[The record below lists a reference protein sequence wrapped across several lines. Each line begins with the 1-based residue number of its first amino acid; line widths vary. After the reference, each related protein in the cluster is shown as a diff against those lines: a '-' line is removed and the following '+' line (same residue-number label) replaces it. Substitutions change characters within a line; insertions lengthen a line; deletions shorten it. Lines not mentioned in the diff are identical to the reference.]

1 MITPKLT
8 SRRVLAAS
16 GVLTLSLLTAC
27 GGDGGRELGSN
38 SVDVTGRDLPPVE
51 AGAFSKAA
59 IPGVDC
65 NTQDC
70 ETLGAFTAPFE
81 EPVVYDRGED
91 NRLDNN
97 LPINNPLR
105 PIVRSD
111 NCEFGEDGRPVNCK
125 PGAGT
130 INLLPNGEFLFF
142 SALEGTESAEFSI
155 VSEGGQVLNN
165 DQVRVMGMTDTEATW
180 TLPSP
185 IDGGADDEDP
195 FCLLPGCLL
204 NTDAADPRRNSG
216 SLFCADVNA
225 LPDGSILAVGGSNYY
240 SEPGIDTPFNI
251 GVVEL
256 EGLNSARV
264 FNPSEN
270 AWVQLADMNYGR
282 WYPTL
287 VSMADGNQFV
297 ASGVTKLLKPV
308 YLTPNPTRLDEPY
321 LSTVLGS
328 GANVRQTETFDLGCM
343 EWTDNG
349 GAAQRSLP
357 LFPRLHLLPNGHVY
371 YNGGG
376 QAFNPF
382 GQAVDQAL
390 WNIVGAYNPDTQSW
404 TDLGYAGLPLE
415 LNELGLSRLTQVI
428 NPQNDQ
434 IGEALQGLVGDLA
447 GGLTNLQGAVFDPL
461 VEGLSGAPLETV
473 INAVFGG
480 FRGSATSLM
489 MPLKPNADGEYD
501 KAEFLTAG
509 GVLGGV
515 TATSPGLFV
524 GVPASRIDTVSLDGD
539 AMEYRSRLTGFL
551 GRGRWYGQAVLMPTG
566 EVMMFSGA
574 THDEVVLPGT
584 AFPIT
589 QTEMFDPETETW
601 SDMAEANNP
610 RTYHN
615 SALLME
621 DGRILVGGHAPI
633 NTGYAFSL
641 NLEGL
646 GISPNFGRDP
656 SFEIYNPP
664 YVFRDRPRLTGAPVM
679 ASAGQTFT
687 VNTPDASTIDS
698 VVLVRRTTL
707 THLVDGDQR
716 NVELAIVGRSGGS
729 LQVRMPAEQA
739 VVPPGQYMLFIV
751 RSDDEGKTPST
762 SLPVRVTGENT
773 TCEV

>member
-1 MITPKLT
+1 MNTPRFTLT
-8 SRRVLAAS
+8 RALAIS
-16 GVLTLSLLTAC
+16 GALTLSLLTAC
-27 GGDGGRELGSN
+27 GGDGGRDLSSN
-38 SVDVTGRDLPPVE
+38 SVDVTGRDLPAAE
-51 AGAFSKAA
+51 AGAFSKAS

-65 NTQDC
+65 STQDC
-70 ETLGAFTAPFE
+70 ETVGAFSNPFA
-81 EPVVYDRGED
+81 EPVVYARDD
-91 NRLDNN
+91 DSVLDNE

-105 PIVRSD
+105 QTVRSD
-111 NCEFGEDGRPVNCK
+111 NCEFSEDGRPVNCK

-130 INLLPNGEFLFF
+130 INMLPNGDFLFF

-165 DQVRVMGMTDTEATW
+165 DQVRVLSMNSDEATW

-204 NTDAADPRRNSG
+204 NTDADERRRNSG

-225 LPDGSILAVGGSNYY
+225 LPDGSIMAVGGTNYY
-240 SEPGIDTPFNI
+240 SEPGINTPFNI

-256 EGLNSARV
+256 EGLNSTRV
-264 FNPSEN
+264 FNPTTNE
-270 AWVQLADMNYGR
+270 WVQLADMNFGR

-287 VSMADGNQFV
+287 VSLATGDQFV
-297 ASGVTKLLKPV
+297 ASGVSKLLKPV
-308 YLTPNPTRLDEPY
+308 YIFPDPNQPSLDPA
-321 LSTVLGS
+321 TIMRS
-328 GANVRQTETFDLGCM
+328 GVNVRQTETFDLGCM
-343 EWTDNG
+343 NWADNG

-357 LFPRLHLLPNGHVY
+357 LYPRLHLLPNGQVY
-371 YNGGG
+371 YNGAG
-376 QAFNPF
+376 QSFNPF
-382 GQAVDQAL
+382 GQAYDQAL
-390 WNIVGAYNPDTQSW
+390 WNIVGAYNPETRSW
-404 TDLGYAGLPLE
+404 TDLGYAGLPLQ
-415 LNELGLSRLTQVI
+415 LNELGLARLTQVI
-428 NPQNDQ
+428 NPENDQ
-434 IGEALQGLVGDLA
+434 IGQSLQGLLGDLT

-480 FRGSATSLM
+480 FRGSTTSLM

-509 GVLGGV
+509 GILGAV
-515 TATSPGLFV
+515 TASSPGTFV
-524 GVPASRIDTVSLDGD
+524 AVPASRIDTVSLDGE
-539 AMEYRSRLTGFL
+539 AMEYSSRLTGFL
-551 GRGRWYGQAVLMPTG
+551 GRGRWYGQSVLMPTG

-601 SDMAEANNP
+601 TDMAEANNP

-615 SALLME
+615 TALLME

-633 NTGYAFSL
+633 DTGYAYSIDL
-641 NLEGL
+641 TGL

-656 SFEIYNPP
+656 SFEIYHPP
-664 YVFRDRPRLTGAPVM
+664 YVFRDRPRLNGAPAM
-679 ASAGQTFT
+679 ASVGQTFT
-687 VNTPDASTIDS
+687 VNTPDAGTIDS
-698 VVLVRRTTL
+698 VVLVRRPTL

-716 NVELAIVGRSGGS
+716 NVVLPIVGRSGGS
-729 LQVRMPAEQA
+729 LQVRMPSEQA
-739 VVPPGQYMLFIV
+739 VVPPGQYMLFVV
-751 RSDDEGKTPST
+751 RNDEEGKTPST